1 MERLI
6 LPLDPVLA
14 SKKTYTM
21 GKDELLLK
29 TLFCCSACDG
39 IIAKEE
45 VELVKNLTDSVR
57 LFNSLNV
64 EDTLNSYISEINTQG
79 KGFLK
84 DFLIQL
90 SGTELTNDEQV
101 QLIEMAIKMIEADN
115 QILYSEV
122 KFFKKIRAALSVSD
136 EIILESLPSA
146 EDYLLPD
153 VISEDKDFEEV
164 GDFKPISLTIAE

>member
-1 MERLI
+1 
-6 LPLDPVLA
+6 
-14 SKKTYTM
+14 M

-39 IIAKEE
+39 LIAKEE
-45 VELVKNLTDSVR
+45 VELVKNLIESVR

-64 EDTLNSYISEINTQG
+64 EDALNSYISEINTQG
-79 KGFLK
+79 KGFLE
-84 DFLIQL
+84 DYLVQL
-90 SGTELTNDEQV
+90 SEAELTDDEQV

-136 EIILESLPSA
+136 EIILESLPCA

-153 VISEDKDFEEV
+153 LISEDKDFEEV

>member
-1 MERLI
+1 
-6 LPLDPVLA
+6 
-14 SKKTYTM
+14 M

-84 DFLIQL
+84 DFLVQL
-90 SGTELTNDEQV
+90 SDAELTDDEQV

>member
-1 MERLI
+1 
-6 LPLDPVLA
+6 
-14 SKKTYTM
+14 M

-39 IIAKEE
+39 FIAKEE
-45 VELVKNLTDSVR
+45 VELVKNLTKSVR

-64 EDTLNSYISEINTQG
+64 EDTLNSYILEINTQG

-84 DFLIQL
+84 DFLVQL
-90 SGTELTNDEQV
+90 SDTELTDDEQV

-164 GDFKPISLTIAE
+164 GDFKPISLAIVE

>member
-1 MERLI
+1 ML

-21 GKDELLLK
+21 EKDELLLK

-39 IIAKEE
+39 VIAKEE
-45 VELVKNLTDSVR
+45 VELVKNLTKSVR
-57 LFNSLNV
+57 FFNSLNV
-64 EDTLNSYISEINTQG
+64 EDTLNSYISEINAQG

-84 DFLIQL
+84 DYLGQL
-90 SGTELTNDEQV
+90 SDAELTDDEQI
-101 QLIEMAIKMIEADN
+101 QLIELAIKMIEADC

-136 EIILESLPSA
+136 EVILESLPYA

-164 GDFKPISLTIAE
+164 GDFKPSSFTFAE